1 MKQTDVYR
9 HIAAQ
14 RPHMSKSQ
22 KKIAEYILENP
33 NAVPFYTVSKLAKMT
48 GVSEATIVR
57 FATFLGYSGYP
68 EMQQYMLDSVE
79 KQLTTAE
86 RLEMSKSVYN
96 EEEKGIYE
104 IFQDDIANIRT
115 TMETLDVTALQR
127 AADTL
132 LSRDKIYIV
141 ASRSAVSL
149 GFFLHYYLDMMLGNC
164 EMVQAADSVY
174 ERLESLNQNDV
185 VVGLSFARYTRKT
198 IDIVSFAKDRGA
210 ATIAI
215 TDNLLSPLVPFSDIT
230 LLSSSQMPTFLDS
243 FVGPLSLI
251 NALIAYVGKQK
262 GQELHRRLNK
272 LEDIWERFDVF
283 YHKEEDKNTIK
294 K

>member
-1 MKQTDVYR
+1 KQTDVYR

-104 IFQDDIANIRT
+104 I
-115 TMETLDVTALQR
+115 
-127 AADTL
+127 
-132 LSRDKIYIV
+132 
-141 ASRSAVSL
+141 
-149 GFFLHYYLDMMLGNC
+149 
-164 EMVQAADSVY
+164 
-174 ERLESLNQNDV
+174 
-185 VVGLSFARYTRKT
+185 
-198 IDIVSFAKDRGA
+198 
-210 ATIAI
+210 
-215 TDNLLSPLVPFSDIT
+215 
-230 LLSSSQMPTFLDS
+230 
-243 FVGPLSLI
+243 
-251 NALIAYVGKQK
+251 
-262 GQELHRRLNK
+262 
-272 LEDIWERFDVF
+272 
-283 YHKEEDKNTIK
+283 
-294 K
+294 

>member
-22 KKIAEYILENP
+22 KKIAEYSLETP
-33 NAVPFYTVSKLAKMT
+33 NAGPFYTVSKLAKMT

-115 TMETLDVTALQR
+115 TMETLASLAKATDWPSPEIERPSSKMPEAQKKYAPPEAPFAAVPAGFALTSVVCP
-127 AADTL
+127 DTSSWTNTSHAL
-132 LSRDKIYIV
+132 FVSP
-141 ASRSAVSL
+141 ATRSAAL
-149 GFFLHYYLDMMLGNC
+149 
-164 EMVQAADSVY
+164 VQKA
-174 ERLESLNQNDV
+174 
-185 VVGLSFARYTRKT
+185 TRCPSA
-198 IDIVSFAKDRGA
+198 VWCRS
-210 ATIAI
+210 
-215 TDNLLSPLVPFSDIT
+215 
-230 LLSSSQMPTFLDS
+230 
-243 FVGPLSLI
+243 
-251 NALIAYVGKQK
+251 
-262 GQELHRRLNK
+262 RR
-272 LEDIWERFDVF
+272 WCYRRPCSRRR
-283 YHKEEDKNTIK
+283 
-294 K
+294 